1 MSQWVTSTAHI
12 SVNHHL
18 RHVGPD
24 NVAVTECGTKLP
36 RFVLA
41 PFPEVAE
48 CRLCAEHVYA
58 RDTRHPCAHCG
69 KTPRK
74 AA

>member
-1 MSQWVTSTAHI
+1 MSQWVTSTVRVT
-12 SVNHHL
+12 VNHHL
-18 RHVGPD
+18 RHVDPN
-24 NVAVTECGTKLP
+24 NVAVTECGSRLE

-48 CRLCAEHVYA
+48 CRSCAEHVYA
-58 RDTRHPCAHCG
+58 RDQRKACAHCHRV
-69 KTPRK
+69 PRR